1 MDFANLHYW
10 IVLIAGIT
18 LIYVIRS
25 IARLFYDSRLSPQLD
40 KFGILAISLTVLG
53 YADITTL
60 LIFMGVSLIAYFG
73 CSLIQKC
80 NPKGEKF
87 LLGAMV
93 ILLLMPLAYYK
104 YRFFVC
110 ESILH
115 KPISR
120 PISGILIPI
129 GISFYTFQVIGFVI
143 DSIKHKHPVPKLIDY
158 LNFISFLPQI
168 VAGPIERRNHLLP
181 QMQAFAFRANLQ
193 NIETGLRYL
202 ILGLF
207 FKLCLG
213 DNLALCRIW
222 NAGTNPWA
230 IWLNNLTFGLRIYFD
245 FAGYGLSAYGLARM
259 FGIKLIMNFLSPYTA
274 SNISEFWRRWHISL
288 TSWFRDYIYFPMG
301 GSRTRFWAFNLLVV
315 FLISGLWHGASW
327 NFLLWGGINGLALI
341 VHKLFSGK
349 FHFRMNRVAAFTL
362 TSVFIFYS
370 WLFFYETDLP
380 TIVAQTQTLLTPS
393 HYSLTNLRALASNFE
408 NEFVISVYMLALA
421 CGMVFLEYRAK
432 RRNLSPYELLAS
444 TPALVIEIV
453 LMTFLGA
460 GTTNEFIY
468 FSF

>member
-1 MDFANLHYW
+1 MRIFFK
-10 IVLIAGIT
+10 IK
-18 LIYVIRS
+18 
-25 IARLFYDSRLSPQLD
+25 LSSKLD
-40 KFGILAISLTVLG
+40 KLGILTISLTVLG
-53 YADITTL
+53 YADMTTL
-60 LIFMGVSLIAYFG
+60 CVFVAVSLFAYFG
-73 CSLIQKC
+73 CHLIQKFH
-80 NPKGEKF
+80 PHGENFFLGIMIF
-87 LLGAMV
+87 LLL
-93 ILLLMPLAYYK
+93 IPLAYYK

-110 ESILH
+110 ESILLNPIP
-115 KPISR
+115 KPTT
-120 PISGILIPI
+120 GILIPV

-181 QMQAFAFRANLQ
+181 QMQDFAFRANLH

-245 FAGYGLSAYGLARM
+245 FAGYGLSAYGLAKM
-259 FGIKLIMNFLSPYTA
+259 FGITLTMNFLSPYTA
-274 SNISEFWRRWHISL
+274 TNISEFWRRWHISL

-327 NFLLWGGINGLALI
+327 NFLLWGGINGLGLV

-349 FHFRMNRVAAFTL
+349 FHFRMNRWVAFPL
-362 TSVFIFYS
+362 TCLFIFYS
-370 WLFFYETDLP
+370 WMLFYETDMS
-380 TIVAQTQTLLTPS
+380 TIISNTQTLLSPVQ
-393 HYSLTNLRALASNFE
+393 YSLFNLKKLSSFQNQAVMSP
-408 NEFVISVYMLALA
+408 YMLTLSFIVIYLEFLSKCRKFSEYNLLTSLPALTIEIA
-421 CGMVFLEYRAK
+421 LIVFLG
-432 RRNLSPYELLAS
+432 SG
-444 TPALVIEIV
+444 V
-453 LMTFLGA
+453 
-460 GTTNEFIY
+460 TNEFIY
-468 FSF
+468 FAF